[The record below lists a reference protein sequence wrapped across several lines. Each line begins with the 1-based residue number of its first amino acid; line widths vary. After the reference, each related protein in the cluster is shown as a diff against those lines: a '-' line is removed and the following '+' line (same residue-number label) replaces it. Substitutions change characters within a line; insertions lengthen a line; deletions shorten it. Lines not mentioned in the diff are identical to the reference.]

1 MTVAKTTKT
10 RAKKALAIPMQM
22 TTRKKKSSDV
32 KEDWPLTDFNELPVP
47 GNTHG
52 VEIGDFVTLTRS
64 MLMLNGNILWMRGVE
79 VRIQKLTKL
88 DSGLIVADTTRPDGT
103 EVQFYACW
111 LKPVLIEE
119 PLIVQQEEAELEP
132 MLD

>member
-10 RAKKALAIPMQM
+10 RAKKAVATPM
-22 TTRKKKSSDV
+22 TTRKKKASDV

-47 GNTHG
+47 GNIHG
-52 VEIGDFVTLTRS
+52 IEIGDFVTLNRS

-79 VRIQKLTKL
+79 VRVQKLSKL
-88 DSGLIVADTTRPDGT
+88 DSGLIVADTIRPDGT

-119 PLIVQQEEAELEP
+119 PLVVQEEEPELET